1 MTETAVIVRPA
12 GEPAPDLTDYR
23 VVHRAMAIDL
33 ARLTRAAA
41 ELTERHDPARMA
53 ALRYYLRAVFGEIAS
68 HHHVEDEQVWPLLV
82 SVAGDRIALVPLTDD
97 HDRLDPL
104 LHRATALA
112 ARDRATPALAAAL
125 GEITEL
131 LVRHIADEER
141 DVFPLIERFVRPADY
156 RRLQQHFQTNL
167 RLSLLPFLLP
177 WVFRHATAP
186 ERRVLLTHAR
196 WPVRVLLRIFEP
208 GFQAREELVFG

>member
-41 ELTERHDPARMA
+41 ELAERHDPARMA

-104 LHRATALA
+104 LHGRPRSPPATGPPPRWRPPS
-112 ARDRATPALAAAL
+112 ARSPSCWSGTSPTRSGTCS
-125 GEITEL
+125 
-131 LVRHIADEER
+131 R
-141 DVFPLIERFVRPADY
+141 
-156 RRLQQHFQTNL
+156 
-167 RLSLLPFLLP
+167 
-177 WVFRHATAP
+177 
-186 ERRVLLTHAR
+186 
-196 WPVRVLLRIFEP
+196 
-208 GFQAREELVFG
+208 